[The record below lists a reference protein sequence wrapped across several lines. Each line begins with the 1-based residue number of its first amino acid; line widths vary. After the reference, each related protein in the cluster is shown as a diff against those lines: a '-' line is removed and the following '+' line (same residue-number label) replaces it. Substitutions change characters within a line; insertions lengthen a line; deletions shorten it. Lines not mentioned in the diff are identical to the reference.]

1 MGFLQAHGY
10 SPQGDKL
17 VSQDGHCAPFS
28 AEATGTVY
36 SSGAGV
42 VVLKRLE
49 DALRDQDRVYAVIK
63 GGAVNNDGG
72 RRLGFVGRRPALE
85 AHSVEG
91 TDTSDQYGACRRR
104 SRTD

>member
-1 MGFLQAHGY
+1 MLRWQVGSPWVLQAHGY

-72 RRLGFVGRRPALE
+72 RRLGFVAPA
-85 AHSVEG
+85 
-91 TDTSDQYGACRRR
+91 
-104 SRTD
+104 